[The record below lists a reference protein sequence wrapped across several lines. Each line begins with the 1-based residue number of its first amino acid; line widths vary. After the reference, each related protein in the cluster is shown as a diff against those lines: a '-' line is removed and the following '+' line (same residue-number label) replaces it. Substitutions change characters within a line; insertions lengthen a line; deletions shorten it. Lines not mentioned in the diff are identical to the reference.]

1 MGEASAF
8 RAGRKPYK
16 AIYRK
21 DKSMAGK
28 VKMEAKQPKENKSF
42 IISASLQKGCYRHI
56 QIAQDA
62 TLDDLNCAI
71 LQAFSFEDDH
81 MHAFF
86 MDNVAWSEADCYFM
100 DPMDEEDEDNGRH
113 TCDYQLRQ
121 VMRVGSKF
129 KYVFDFG
136 YNWQFQCR
144 VLSEKIWDAPS
155 AEDALLDSFALV
167 VREVGEP
174 PPQYGEKE

>member
-62 TLDDLNCAI
+62 TLDDTMIEKYEPARL
-71 LQAFSFEDDH
+71 
-81 MHAFF
+81 MGK
-86 MDNVAWSEADCYFM
+86 WW
-100 DPMDEEDEDNGRH
+100 
-113 TCDYQLRQ
+113 
-121 VMRVGSKF
+121 RV
-129 KYVFDFG
+129 
-136 YNWQFQCR
+136 
-144 VLSEKIWDAPS
+144 
-155 AEDALLDSFALV
+155 
-167 VREVGEP
+167 
-174 PPQYGEKE
+174 